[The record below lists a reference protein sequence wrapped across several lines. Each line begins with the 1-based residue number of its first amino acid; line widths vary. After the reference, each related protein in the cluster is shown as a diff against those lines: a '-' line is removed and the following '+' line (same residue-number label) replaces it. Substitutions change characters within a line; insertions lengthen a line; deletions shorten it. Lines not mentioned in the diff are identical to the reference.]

1 MDNKL
6 NVLFICPTVASYIGG
21 TETVVIQ
28 LSQRLKGKVRLTLL
42 SGDAGHGRKELIDT
56 GGFELLT
63 IPFIGRDSRLN
74 HVLSKILMSSPFKIE
89 SYSFFRA
96 MRRVGLDISKYDYIL
111 TFYEADA
118 YLLSKQYP
126 LIRAKFR
133 HFLPGVS
140 IRGFFRPVPATN
152 VFFFGYRAAE
162 KTKRKWGIDIQS
174 MPLGVD
180 SDFFPLA
187 PPRYPEMK
195 RLLYLGR
202 LNGSKHVDWL
212 ADFFVESGLAHK
224 GYQLDIVGEGP
235 LLQSLLAKHENAE
248 GIIFH
253 GRKRQEEVIEFL
265 RHAFL
270 LLHPT
275 NHESFGLTILEAMAA
290 GVPVITHELDSIKIW
305 AKDYPRYAP
314 YLDSAAWTREILKF
328 EQPSYWA
335 DVSSASMEH
344 AKSFTWDRVSE
355 QVLGLLTTSEQKMP

>member
-1 MDNKL
+1 MENKL

-21 TETVVIQ
+21 TETVVSQ
-28 LSQRLKGKVRLTLL
+28 LCHRLKDKVQLTLL
-42 SGDAGHGRKELIDT
+42 SGDAGHGRKELIHVED
-56 GGFELLT
+56 FELLT
-63 IPFIGRDSRLN
+63 IPFIGRDARLN
-74 HVLSKILMSSPFKIE
+74 HFLSKLLMSSPFKVE
-89 SYSFFRA
+89 SYSFFWA
-96 MRRVGLDISKYDYIL
+96 MRKNGVDLTRYDYIL

-126 LIRAKFR
+126 SLRAKFK

-140 IRGFFRPVPATN
+140 IRGFFRQVPAAD

-180 SDFFPLA
+180 SVFFPSAL
-187 PPRYPEMK
+187 PNYPATK
-195 RLLYLGR
+195 KLLYLGR

-212 ADFFVESGLAHK
+212 VDFFVKSGLVHR

-235 LLQSLLAKHENAE
+235 LLKDLMAKYENSE
-248 GIIFH
+248 GLTFH

-265 RHAFL
+265 RQAFL

-290 GVPVITHELDSIKIW
+290 GVPVITHGLDSIKIW

-314 YLDSAAWTREILKF
+314 YLDRTGWANEILKF
-328 EQPSYWA
+328 EEPSYWTE
-335 DVSSASMEH
+335 VSAASMEH

-355 QVLGLLTTSEQKMP
+355 QVLDLLTTSDQAIQ